1 MLGKSQEETLAVN
14 SSYPVHI
21 LIKGQRLKFQCF
33 GNSVFGTVLMRIGEI
48 MSNPLCLVFISHMLM
63 ANSSPELHQ
72 ILVFDFCIQGFAIL
86 NKKNIDCLLLAQF
99 IRDKSSFL
107 FIHILKM
114 VMNSM
119 FYLPIGSMY
128 AIYGNIY
135 HQPSHVLLPRCRLQ
149 RFQAFQKALELQENA
164 CGSGLLGII
173 LVHIELTYSCWMFK
187 KCQLAHISS

>member
-72 ILVFDFCIQGFAIL
+72 ILVFDVCIQGFAIL

-135 HQPSHVLLPRCRLQ
+135 HQYTYTPNVSIYTIH
-149 RFQAFQKALELQENA
+149 
-164 CGSGLLGII
+164 GSYGL
-173 LVHIELTYSCWMFK
+173 
-187 KCQLAHISS
+187 

>member
-72 ILVFDFCIQGFAIL
+72 ILVFDVCIRGFAIL
-86 NKKNIDCLLLAQF
+86 NKNDIDCLLLAQF
-99 IRDKSSFL
+99 VRDKSSFVYS
-107 FIHILKM
+107 HIEDGDELY
-114 VMNSM
+114 V
-119 FYLPIGSMY
+119 LPTHDGSMY
-128 AIYGNIY
+128 AIYILYGNMDPINIPPMIPNVSIIY
-135 HQPSHVLLPRCRLQ
+135 QHH
-149 RFQAFQKALELQENA
+149 
-164 CGSGLLGII
+164 GSVMGY
-173 LVHIELTYSCWMFK
+173 EP
-187 KCQLAHISS
+187 